1 MIAFFTWLAA
11 HGENLTIDNLHWCQ
25 IMVIEWCFMSKGPVK
40 QWITSSFTVSMR
52 GNCGL
57 WFSVCMEFIGL
68 CPARYLIFWLVGG
81 GKVTQKVTL
90 LFGMPF
96 LRV

>member
-1 MIAFFTWLAA
+1 
-11 HGENLTIDNLHWCQ
+11 
-25 IMVIEWCFMSKGPVK
+25 MVIEWCFMSKGPVK
-40 QWITSSFTVSMR
+40 QWITSSFTVSLR

-68 CPARYLIFWLVGG
+68 CPARYLVFWLVGG

-96 LRV
+96 PRVLCGLFGVREIRGLLKTLNVIVWS